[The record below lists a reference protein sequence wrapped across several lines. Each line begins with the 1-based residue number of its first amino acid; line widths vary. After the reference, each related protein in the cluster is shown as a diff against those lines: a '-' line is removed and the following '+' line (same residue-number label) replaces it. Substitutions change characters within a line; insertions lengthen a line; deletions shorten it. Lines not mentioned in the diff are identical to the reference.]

1 MSYKENGIIPKEIRL
16 PINDYIQ
23 SQKLISI
30 GLFKFPDDLS
40 SNLIDNFTFR
50 SGINYNSSA
59 LKLSDNSINEIGF
72 SWGIGYKFAAVGNRI
87 DINYYVGFREY
98 VQSFDSEIIHQIQ
111 FGLTLADIW
120 FVKRRQKRNG

>member
-1 MSYKENGIIPKEIRL
+1 MRSFSEIETTVKRAT
-16 PINDYIQ
+16 
-23 SQKLISI
+23 K
-30 GLFKFPDDLS
+30 
-40 SNLIDNFTFR
+40 
-50 SGINYNSSA
+50 A
-59 LKLSDNSINEIGF
+59 IGF
-72 SWGIGYKFAAVGNRI
+72 SWGIGYKFGAVGNRI